1 MGRGATFVA
10 GVLILS
16 AVALAVASRLPPA
29 SLGLPFDASFLV
41 VGLMMAG
48 GLAYMTLPTM
58 LVRVPVDRQAILVM
72 LLVGLALRLVYLASA
87 PVFEDDF
94 YRYLWDGAA
103 VAAGLDPFAVAPA
116 DVVAGS
122 APAEWLALGE
132 ASGGVVE
139 RVTYPDLR
147 TIYPAVAQAVFL
159 LAHLLEPW
167 SLDALRLV
175 LLTAEAVGLVLLLQ
189 LLRETGRSPL
199 WAALYWWNPLI
210 AKELVNS
217 AHMDGILLP
226 LVLGA
231 LLLAI
236 RRRPVLASGL
246 LALATAVK
254 LWPVLLLP
262 TLLRPW
268 LGRPRRLFAALA
280 LFAAACGLLFLPV
293 LLGALDDG
301 SGFVAYGREWRR
313 NAALFTLVLEGV
325 NGLVDY
331 STIPRLDAG
340 QLSRLLVAGFVLTFA
355 FALNIQVSRDPID
368 LARRVLFITAALFLV
383 SPTGYPWYFTWF
395 VPLLAIVP
403 VPGLLALTVMLPLYY
418 LRFPLEAR
426 GQGEVF
432 ETVVVAVEFAPV
444 LALLAWQALRGRS
457 AFGLRPQGAE
467 ERG

>member
-1 MGRGATFVA
+1 MGRSAAVVA
-10 GVLILS
+10 GAIILS

-29 SLGLPFDASFLV
+29 GLGLPFDASFLV

-48 GLAYMTLPTM
+48 GVAYMTLPAV
-58 LVRVPVDRQAILVM
+58 LPRVPLDRQAILVM

-87 PVFEDDF
+87 PIFEDDF

-116 DVVAGS
+116 DVVAGV

-147 TIYPAVAQAVFL
+147 TIYPALAQAVFL

-175 LLTAEAVGLVLLLQ
+175 LLTAEAVGLVVLLQ

-226 LVLGA
+226 FVLGA

-262 TLLRPW
+262 VLLRSW
-268 LGRPRRLFAALA
+268 LGRPRQ
-280 LFAAACGLLFLPV
+280 LFAAASGVLFLPV

-313 NAALFTLVLEGV
+313 NAALFTLVWEGV
-325 NGLVDY
+325 NGLADY
-331 STIPRLDAG
+331 LAISRLDAG
-340 QLSRLLVAGFVLTFA
+340 QLARLLAVGVVLA
-355 FALNIQVSRDPID
+355 LALALNIRPARDPID
-368 LARRVLFITAALFLV
+368 LARRVLFVTAALFLV

-395 VPLLAIVP
+395 APLLAILP
-403 VPGLLALTVMLPLYY
+403 VPGLMALTVMLPLYY

-444 LALLAWQALRGRS
+444 LALLAWQALRGRM
-457 AFGLRPQGAE
+457 AFRP
-467 ERG
+467 